1 MPKFIVQEHDAPDHL
16 HWDFRLERDGITKS
30 WIVTKGVPLE
40 EKIKRLG
47 IMTPDQKL
55 APKIE
60 ETPPDSEW
68 GEGEVKTWDSGTYE
82 IQDELEQGKQKKKVL
97 KIVMAGKKVKGLYT
111 LVEFIPPRRYIIL
124 KG

>member
-1 MPKFIVQEHDAPDHL
+1 MPKFIVQEHASRNP
-16 HWDFRLERDGITKS
+16 HWDFRIEKGEVVKT
-30 WIVTKGVPLE
+30 WVVTKGIPLE

-47 IMTPDQKL
+47 IMTEDEKIPTN
-55 APKIE
+55 IE
-60 ETPPDSEW
+60 ETPPDSEF
-68 GEGEVKTWDSGTYE
+68 GSGEVKTWDTGTYE

-97 KIVMAGKKVKGLYT
+97 KIVMKGKKVKGLYT